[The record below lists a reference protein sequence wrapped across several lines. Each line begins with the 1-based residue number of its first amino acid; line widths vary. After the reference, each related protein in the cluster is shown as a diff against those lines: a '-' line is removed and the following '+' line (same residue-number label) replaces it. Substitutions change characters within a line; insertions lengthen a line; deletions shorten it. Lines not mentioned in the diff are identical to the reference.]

1 MRLRLWD
8 LVGLSVVSVLTACA
22 SYAPPADMVGETGE
36 QVVAHMGQPETRR
49 QIDGQTRL
57 EFPRGPYGKH
67 TWFVTLD
74 ATGHAIRSEQVL
86 TEKNFNQIVPGME
99 LDEVRR
105 RLGRPGDVQVLGRSR
120 GGVWN
125 YRYESAFC
133 QWFQVEFSQ
142 QQKVRSAGYGQPP
155 ECDRPNDIIVP

>member
-1 MRLRLWD
+1 MQLRLWS
-8 LVGLSVVSVLTACA
+8 LVGLSMLTACA
-22 SYAPPADMVGETGE
+22 GYAPQANMAGETTE
-36 QVVAHMGQPETRR
+36 QVIARMGQPEMRR

-74 ATGHAIRSEQVL
+74 AAGHAIRSEQVL
-86 TEKNFNQIVPGME
+86 TEKNFNQIVPDMD

-105 RLGRPGDVQVLGRSR
+105 RLGRPGEVQVLGRSR
-120 GGVWN
+120 GDVWN
-125 YRYESAFC
+125 YRYASPFC

-142 QQKVRSAGYGQPP
+142 EKKVRSAGYGEPP
-155 ECDRPNDIIVP
+155 ECDRPNEIIVP